1 MHELIGEDVNINFVA
16 YGNAD
21 TEEVDG
27 GYEFRCQVTCDV
39 WRMRHS
45 YWSSSGV
52 SAWRGRVLR

>member
-27 GYEFRCQVTCDV
+27 GYEFRCQVTC
-39 WRMRHS
+39 
-45 YWSSSGV
+45 G
-52 SAWRGRVLR
+52 A